1 MYIFKIQKR
10 RSIIIKK
17 NLQKVVVKKTKRHH
31 TFFLHYLNIVILI
44 KIRGIILQIMILIDL
59 KAVSFININ

>member
-17 NLQKVVVKKTKRHH
+17 NSQKVVVKKTKRHH